1 MSCGLLLQFY
11 VGFPT
16 IVMTFTDYSYDLD
29 YRNAFYSSFMPIL
42 SSVVFDNT
50 GNPYDVTKVLT
61 PDFIFDR
68 EAYEQYSPV
77 YLPITYVLS
86 YAVQFASLSALV
98 THTIC
103 WHGTDIWA
111 QTKQIVQP
119 QDEFKA
125 KYREVPQSDAGSGK
139 SNTGDATSSLDVQA
153 EPFNSS
159 SQHREDVHHRL
170 MQRYEDAPASWY
182 LLTFIAMLMIGVF
195 LVE

>member
-1 MSCGLLLQFY
+1 
-11 VGFPT
+11 
-16 IVMTFTDYSYDLD
+16 
-29 YRNAFYSSFMPIL
+29 MPIL

-61 PDFIFDR
+61 PDFLFDR

-103 WHGTDIWA
+103 WHGRDIWA
-111 QTKQIVQP
+111 QTKQIVIP
-119 QDEFKA
+119 TDEFKVD
-125 KYREVPQSDAGSGK
+125 YREVHQSDAGSGK
-139 SNTGDATSSLDVQA
+139 SKKGDATTSLGVQA
-153 EPFNSS
+153 EPSYSS
-159 SQHREDVHHRL
+159 PQHREDVHHRL

-182 LLTFIAMLMIGVF
+182 LFTFIAMLMIGVF

>member
-1 MSCGLLLQFY
+1 
-11 VGFPT
+11 
-16 IVMTFTDYSYDLD
+16 
-29 YRNAFYSSFMPIL
+29 MPIL

-61 PDFIFDR
+61 PDFLFDR

-103 WHGTDIWA
+103 WHGKDIWA
-111 QTKQIVQP
+111 QTKQIVRP
-119 QDEFKA
+119 GDKFKVE
-125 KYREVPQSDAGSGK
+125 YREVAQSDAGSGTIK
-139 SNTGDATSSLDVQA
+139 KGDATTSLGVQA
-153 EPFNSS
+153 EPSYPS
-159 SQHREDVHHRL
+159 PRHGEDVHYRL

-182 LLTFIAMLMIGVF
+182 LLTFIAMLIIGVF